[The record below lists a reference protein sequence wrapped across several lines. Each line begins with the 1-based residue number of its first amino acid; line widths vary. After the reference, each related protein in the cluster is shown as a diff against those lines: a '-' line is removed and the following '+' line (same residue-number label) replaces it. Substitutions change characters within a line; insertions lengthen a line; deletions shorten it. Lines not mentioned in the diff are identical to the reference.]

1 VKLARAGA
9 LWATAVIVFAACSAA
24 PAATTRP
31 STAATTAPTAA
42 AATPT
47 AAPTQ
52 AAPSLAGAKLRI
64 VQGSSPDFTQVALTK
79 AINDLKAAGID
90 ATFESVDDTQV
101 ATNAVIAK
109 QADIVVNSLFFGI
122 NAAKE
127 DIPLVTVMVDA
138 QTLDYLLVSLPTI
151 TEPSQVT
158 KMGINQPG
166 DLGATVA
173 DQCLKFAGVDVDTVE
188 FVSVGGTGARMAAL
202 VAGADDPGAATIEA
216 APAHAAEALAAA
228 EEGGLNVL
236 VDCGKAIGSFLQTG
250 ATVER
255 SWLDA
260 NRPLAQAFVDAYINA
275 LRWADDNKDEYIE
288 LSKEVVPDMP
298 DEMRGPAYD
307 VLYEAGLFATNG
319 GLTPE
324 SIQKLTDIGIDA
336 ESLEAPIPDNWYTME
351 LIEDYLARNGERE
364 QRTAE

>member
-1 VKLARAGA
+1 MARAFA
-9 LWATAVIVFAACSAA
+9 LMAIAFLIVACSTAAPATQAPSTGPSTAPSSAA
-24 PAATTRP
+24 PTPGSSAEPSSAAGQ
-31 STAATTAPTAA
+31 S
-42 AATPT
+42 
-47 AAPTQ
+47 
-52 AAPSLAGAKLRI
+52 LRI

-79 AINDLKAAGID
+79 ALQTLNEQGIV
-90 ATFESVDDTQV
+90 TYFQSVDDTQV
-101 ATNAVIAK
+101 ATNAVIGR

-127 DIPLVTVMVDA
+127 GIPLVTVMVDA

-151 TEPSQVT
+151 TEPDQVT

-173 DQCLKFAGVDVDTVE
+173 DQCLKFAGVDVSTVE

-202 VAGADDPGAATIEA
+202 VAGADDPSTATIEA

-236 VDCGKAIGSFLQTG
+236 VDCGEAIGSFLQTG
-250 ATVER
+250 ATVEQ

-260 NRPLAQAFVDAYINA
+260 NRPLAQAFVDAYIDA
-275 LRWADDNKDEYIE
+275 LRWADDNKEEYIE
-288 LSKEVVPDMP
+288 LSMEVVPDMP

-307 VLYEAGLFATNG
+307 VLHDVGLFATNG

-324 SIQKLTDIGIDA
+324 SIQKLTDIGLDA
-336 ESLEAPIPDNWYTME
+336 GSIEEPVPDNWYTMD

-364 QRTAE
+364 QRTTD